1 MNRFMRFGLTFAFI
15 MSSIL
20 TFAQQRS
27 IDEVMSIATEHLQNR
42 IAKNGRKM
50 APPTEAATT
59 LRASQIVAKPF
70 GMGLGEAFYVLSYPN
85 SHCFVMVSGDK
96 RMSPILAYSNEN
108 SFAYEDMAPQAQAL
122 IKAYAA
128 QAEALQTGAARKL
141 QFYRALEVTPQKVN
155 QLLTTQWAQRYPF
168 NKRCPVVDDQRTI
181 TGCVATAM
189 SQIMNFYKYPK
200 VGIGS
205 ISYTTEKN
213 KLPIYIDLSTIYF
226 SWDNML
232 DSYSSGDYDD
242 EQADAVSNLMFATGA
257 SVNMDYGISASS
269 SSLNNAATSF
279 IKHFKYDK
287 DIITIEFNRM
297 STPTIHQFIMQELI
311 AGRPIPLAGSNKDN
325 EGHAFIIDGM
335 TPDGDNYPFYH
346 INWGWGG
353 LDDGD
358 FKLPDIEYYKD
369 NFMLINCQPENDS
382 IDYASFVQ
390 ALSLEPSV
398 TKVNPSLTGNFSVRI
413 NEVYNSKQGTFNG
426 MLNVYLIN
434 SDGTRTKIGERGVQ
448 LEHPYFY
455 HYDVPCKVPKETP
468 LGSYRFEVGAQD
480 LTTGVETTLY
490 FAGEGTVTITDE
502 AVDYVPDMQATK
514 MEYVKSQMNDS
525 TVCVSLTTFLNFAAE
540 PFKGDVSLA
549 LTSENDKLVCM
560 LGTPIKVSQPYEHFI
575 SYSNPLGYLK
585 GVVPDSLPDAIYH
598 LVVMARQEGF
608 EGWGRVKKFDL
619 QGTSIRNAGAELFL
633 NLQIEDH
640 KIKTDNIVV
649 PQKFFADI
657 ETTQM
662 TLNEDKCIGRML
674 SITFADYA
682 NLGEETF
689 VGKLSLALAD
699 DDNNVIMAF
708 GQPFVVTK
716 LDSYYFRG
724 GPITIEAELPDTV
737 SDGHYRLCI
746 AAQQTGYANWT
757 PVTRTVIEDN
767 SITDSN
773 IESFFDLWVINGRPT
788 TKLFKREDVN
798 HDGIV
803 DTQDVLAIYLF
814 MQQATGNEEY
824 PAEDVN
830 NDGVV
835 DTQDVLTIYNYMQ
848 EN

>member
-27 IDEVMSIATEHLQNR
+27 IDEVMSIAAEHLQNR

-141 QFYRALEVTPQKVN
+141 QFYRAPEVTPQKVN

-168 NKRCPVVDDQRTI
+168 NKRCPVVDGQRTI

-297 STPTIHQFIMQELI
+297 ATPTIHQFIMQELI

-434 SDGTRTKIGERGVQ
+434 PDGTRTKIGERGVQ

-468 LGSYRFEVGAQD
+468 LGSYHFEVGAQD

-674 SITFADYA
+674 SITLADYA

-737 SDGHYRLCI
+737 SDGHYRICV

-788 TKLFKREDVN
+788 TRLFKREDVN

>member
-1 MNRFMRFGLTFAFI
+1 MRFGLTFAFI

-141 QFYRALEVTPQKVN
+141 QFYRAPEVTPQKVN

-168 NKRCPVVDDQRTI
+168 NKRCPVVDGQRTI

-232 DSYSSGDYDD
+232 NSYSSGDYDD

-468 LGSYRFEVGAQD
+468 LGSYHFEVGAQD

-619 QGTSIRNAGAELFL
+619 QGTSIRNAGADLFL

-689 VGKLSLALAD
+689 AGKLSLALAD

-737 SDGHYRLCI
+737 SDGHYRICV